1 MHYQD
6 CQRKHRYQPGVGT
19 KDRRGEAM
27 EKVASF
33 SLTQN
38 RYIFLDWGRKGDKNK
53 LNGLIKVW
61 ALVNY
66 KSGKDGISLP
76 SGEDKC
82 ALHLIANKA

>member
-1 MHYQD
+1 
-6 CQRKHRYQPGVGT
+6 
-19 KDRRGEAM
+19 M

-33 SLTQN
+33 SLIRK
-38 RYIFLDWGRKGDKNK
+38 RYIFLDWGRKVDKNK

-76 SGEDKC
+76 SGEYKC
-82 ALHLIANKA
+82 ALHLIAIRLDQCSLLEKGESPSRIRREDARLLQL

>member
-1 MHYQD
+1 
-6 CQRKHRYQPGVGT
+6 
-19 KDRRGEAM
+19 M

-38 RYIFLDWGRKGDKNK
+38 RYIFLDWERKVDKNK

-61 ALVNY
+61 ALVDY
-66 KSGKDGISLP
+66 RSVKDGISLP

>member
-1 MHYQD
+1 M
-6 CQRKHRYQPGVGT
+6 
-19 KDRRGEAM
+19 
-27 EKVASF
+27 
-33 SLTQN
+33 
-38 RYIFLDWGRKGDKNK
+38 DKNK

-61 ALVNY
+61 ALVDY

>member
-6 CQRKHRYQPGVGT
+6 CQRKHRYQPGVGEKT
-19 KDRRGEAM
+19 EEGEAM

-33 SLTQN
+33 SLMRN
-38 RYIFLDWGRKGDKNK
+38 RYIFLDWGRKVDKNK

-61 ALVNY
+61 ALVDY
-66 KSGKDGISLP
+66 RSGKDGISLP
-76 SGEDKC
+76 SGEYKC

>member
-1 MHYQD
+1 
-6 CQRKHRYQPGVGT
+6 
-19 KDRRGEAM
+19 M

-33 SLTQN
+33 SLTRN
-38 RYIFLDWGRKGDKNK
+38 RYIFLDWGRKVDKNK
-53 LNGLIKVW
+53 LNRLIKVW
-61 ALVNY
+61 ALVDY

>member
-1 MHYQD
+1 
-6 CQRKHRYQPGVGT
+6 
-19 KDRRGEAM
+19 M

-38 RYIFLDWGRKGDKNK
+38 RYIFLDWGRKVDKNK

-61 ALVNY
+61 ALVDY
-66 KSGKDGISLP
+66 RSGKDGISLP
-76 SGEDKC
+76 SGEYKC

>member
-6 CQRKHRYQPGVGT
+6 CQRKHRYQPGVGI

-38 RYIFLDWGRKGDKNK
+38 RYIFLDWGRKVDKNK

-61 ALVNY
+61 ALVDY

>member
-1 MHYQD
+1 
-6 CQRKHRYQPGVGT
+6 
-19 KDRRGEAM
+19 M

-33 SLTQN
+33 SLIRK
-38 RYIFLDWGRKGDKNK
+38 RYIFLDWGRKVDKNK
-53 LNGLIKVW
+53 LNGLINVW

>member
-1 MHYQD
+1 
-6 CQRKHRYQPGVGT
+6 
-19 KDRRGEAM
+19 M

-38 RYIFLDWGRKGDKNK
+38 RYIFLDWGRKVDKNK
-53 LNGLIKVW
+53 LNGLIKVR
-61 ALVNY
+61 ALVDY
-66 KSGKDGISLP
+66 RSVKDGISLP

>member
-1 MHYQD
+1 
-6 CQRKHRYQPGVGT
+6 
-19 KDRRGEAM
+19 M

-33 SLTQN
+33 SRKEN
-38 RYIFLDWGRKGDKNK
+38 RYIFLDWERKVDKNK

-61 ALVNY
+61 ALVDY

>member
-1 MHYQD
+1 
-6 CQRKHRYQPGVGT
+6 
-19 KDRRGEAM
+19 M

-38 RYIFLDWGRKGDKNK
+38 RYIFLDWGRKVDKNK

-61 ALVNY
+61 ALVDY
-66 KSGKDGISLP
+66 RSVKDGISLP

>member
-1 MHYQD
+1 
-6 CQRKHRYQPGVGT
+6 
-19 KDRRGEAM
+19 M

-33 SLTQN
+33 SLTRN
-38 RYIFLDWGRKGDKNK
+38 RYIFLDWERKVDNNK

>member
-6 CQRKHRYQPGVGT
+6 CQRKHRHQPGVGT
-19 KDRRGEAM
+19 KDRRGEAT

-38 RYIFLDWGRKGDKNK
+38 RYISLDWGRKVDKNK
-53 LNGLIKVW
+53 LNGLIKVR
-61 ALVNY
+61 ALVDY
-66 KSGKDGISLP
+66 RSVKDGISLP

>member
-1 MHYQD
+1 
-6 CQRKHRYQPGVGT
+6 
-19 KDRRGEAM
+19 M

-33 SLTQN
+33 SLTRN
-38 RYIFLDWGRKGDKNK
+38 RYIFLDWGRKVDKNK

-66 KSGKDGISLP
+66 KSGQDGISLP

>member
-6 CQRKHRYQPGVGT
+6 CQRKHRHQPGVGI

-38 RYIFLDWGRKGDKNK
+38 RYISLDWGRKVDKNK
-53 LNGLIKVW
+53 LNG
-61 ALVNY
+61 
-66 KSGKDGISLP
+66 
-76 SGEDKC
+76 
-82 ALHLIANKA
+82 

>member
-6 CQRKHRYQPGVGT
+6 CQRKHRYQPGVG
-19 KDRRGEAM
+19 KNRRGEAM

-33 SLTQN
+33 SLIRK
-38 RYIFLDWGRKGDKNK
+38 RYIFLDWGRKVDKNK

>member
-1 MHYQD
+1 
-6 CQRKHRYQPGVGT
+6 
-19 KDRRGEAM
+19 M

-38 RYIFLDWGRKGDKNK
+38 RYIFLDWGRKVDKNK

-66 KSGKDGISLP
+66 KSVKDGISLP

>member
-6 CQRKHRYQPGVGT
+6 CQRKHRHQPGVGT

-38 RYIFLDWGRKGDKNK
+38 RYIFLDWERKVDKNK

-61 ALVNY
+61 ALVDY
-66 KSGKDGISLP
+66 RSVKDGISLP

>member
-1 MHYQD
+1 
-6 CQRKHRYQPGVGT
+6 
-19 KDRRGEAM
+19 M

-33 SLTQN
+33 SLTRN
-38 RYIFLDWGRKGDKNK
+38 RYIFLDWGRKVDKNK

-61 ALVNY
+61 ALVVY

>member
-6 CQRKHRYQPGVGT
+6 CQRKHRHQPGVGI

-38 RYIFLDWGRKGDKNK
+38 RYICLDRERKVDKNK
-53 LNGLIKVW
+53 LNGLMKVR
-61 ALVNY
+61 ALVDY
-66 KSGKDGISLP
+66 RSVKDGISLP

>member
-1 MHYQD
+1 
-6 CQRKHRYQPGVGT
+6 
-19 KDRRGEAM
+19 M

-33 SLTQN
+33 SLTRN
-38 RYIFLDWGRKGDKNK
+38 RYIFLDWGRKVDKNK

-61 ALVNY
+61 ALVDY
-66 KSGKDGISLP
+66 RSVKDGISLP